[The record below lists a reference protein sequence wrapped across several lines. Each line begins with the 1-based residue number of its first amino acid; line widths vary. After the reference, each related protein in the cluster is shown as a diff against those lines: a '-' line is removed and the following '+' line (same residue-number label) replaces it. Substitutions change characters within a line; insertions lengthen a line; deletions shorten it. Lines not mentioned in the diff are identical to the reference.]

1 MAVLVLILLVVVA
14 LLMTAPSIL
23 TVFASF
29 KPAAEQ
35 GGPAWLPPADPTF
48 DNFVRVWTDGGFS
61 RYFINTALIS
71 IVDAAVMVVL
81 ASMMAY
87 ALHFMRLKFRAALSL
102 WLLLGMMVPASAIV
116 LPLYSTVRAFG
127 LVNTQLGVILSD
139 VALALPVFVF
149 LFESYF
155 KKIPMALHE
164 AAKVDGADEWQIYRR
179 IIMPASVPVIITTAL
194 LEFVWSWNDLLLRLL
209 LLPEDSKRT
218 LAVGLLFFQ
227 GSQTRDISGLTAGT
241 VIMALPVVALFLVF
255 QGHFVRGM
263 TQGAVK

>member
-1 MAVLVLILLVVVA
+1 MGLFVLILLIAVA

-23 TVFASF
+23 TLFASV
-29 KPAAEQ
+29 KPATEQ
-35 GGPAWLPPADPTF
+35 GQVAWLPPSHPTLE
-48 DNFVRVWTDGGFS
+48 NFIRVWTDGGFS

-71 IVDAAVMVVL
+71 IVDAAIMIVL
-81 ASMMAY
+81 ASMVAY
-87 ALHFMRLKFRAALSL
+87 ALHFLRLRFKAVLGL

-116 LPLYSTVRAFG
+116 LPLYTTVRTFG
-127 LVNTQLGVILSD
+127 LINTHVGVILSD
-139 VALALPVFVF
+139 VALALPFFVF

-164 AAKVDGADEWQIYRR
+164 AAKVDGASEWQIYRR
-179 IIMPASVPVIITTAL
+179 IIMPASTPVVITTAL

-209 LLPEDSKRT
+209 LLPQDSKRT

-227 GSQTRDISGLTAGT
+227 GSQTRDIAGLSAGT

>member
-1 MAVLVLILLVVVA
+1 MDA
-14 LLMTAPSIL
+14 
-23 TVFASF
+23 
-29 KPAAEQ
+29 
-35 GGPAWLPPADPTF
+35 
-48 DNFVRVWTDGGFS
+48 
-61 RYFINTALIS
+61 
-71 IVDAAVMVVL
+71 IVMIVL
-81 ASMMAY
+81 ASMVAY
-87 ALHFMRLKFRAALSL
+87 ALQFLKLRYKTVLGL

-116 LPLYSTVRAFG
+116 LPLYTTVRTFG
-127 LVNTQLGVILSD
+127 LVNTHLGVILCD

-164 AAKVDGADEWQIYRR
+164 AAKVDGASEWQIYRR
-179 IIMPASVPVIITTAL
+179 IVMPASTPVIITTAL

-209 LLPEDSKRT
+209 LLPQDSNRT

-227 GSQTRDISGLTAGT
+227 GSQTRDIAGLSAGT
-241 VIMALPVVALFLVF
+241 VIMALPVVALFLIF